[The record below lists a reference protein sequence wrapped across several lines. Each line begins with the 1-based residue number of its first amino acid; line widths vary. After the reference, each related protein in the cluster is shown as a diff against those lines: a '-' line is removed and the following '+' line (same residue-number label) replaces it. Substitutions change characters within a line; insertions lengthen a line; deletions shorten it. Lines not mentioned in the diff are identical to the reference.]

1 MGLEATV
8 YLNKDKVSIEWM
20 DDSAQ
25 VDERTGEVYSDTR
38 HIPAKA
44 KEACA
49 YRLGNGKYIERCR
62 IEVEKAAKG
71 RSLAMP
77 VLLENLLSGEA
88 HPGDLIA
95 YVQIPALKRE
105 LRFLSEVP
113 KHSTELQD
121 LVFRLHKLVDAA
133 EQNRNPI
140 VFT

>member
-25 VDERTGEVYSDTR
+25 VDERTGEVYSQTR

-44 KEACA
+44 REACA
-49 YRLGNGKYIERCR
+49 YRLGNGKYVERCR
-62 IEVEKAAKG
+62 IEIEKAAKS

-77 VLLENLLSGEA
+77 VLIERVLSGEI
-88 HPGDLIA
+88 HPGDLVEFA
-95 YVQIPALKRE
+95 QVPALKRE

-121 LVFRLHKLVDAA
+121 LVFRLNKLVEAA

-140 VFT
+140 VFA